1 MKIKFLTLLTSPH
14 GVFFILYKT
23 ATTLLNI
30 FALTKKEKLKKK
42 KARVT
47 NRRNKSCQLKLLTW
61 SITLW
66 DTVQLSQT

>member
-42 KARVT
+42 
-47 NRRNKSCQLKLLTW
+47 N
-61 SITLW
+61 
-66 DTVQLSQT
+66 

>member
-23 ATTLLNI
+23 TTTLLNI

-42 KARVT
+42 
-47 NRRNKSCQLKLLTW
+47 N
-61 SITLW
+61 
-66 DTVQLSQT
+66 